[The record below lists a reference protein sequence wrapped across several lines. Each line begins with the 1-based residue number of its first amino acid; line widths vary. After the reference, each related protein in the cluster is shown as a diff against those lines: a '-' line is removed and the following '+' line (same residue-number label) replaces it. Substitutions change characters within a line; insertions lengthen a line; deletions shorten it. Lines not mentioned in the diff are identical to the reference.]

1 MRLARQH
8 YEREQKQR
16 EDEKRRREQEDS
28 EAARK
33 LQQLEISKR
42 KVVTNGNATAKTQ
55 QVLQPQ

>member
-8 YEREQKQR
+8 YEREQRQR
-16 EDEKRRREQEDS
+16 EDEKRRREQEDA

-42 KVVTNGNATAKTQ
+42 KVVTNGTKTQ
-55 QVLQPQ
+55 QVHQPQ